1 MSTGLE
7 LRSLISKSGELTLSL
22 AKPAIPEPGPEQV
35 VVKVEAGQKV
45 MLAQSSKR
53 ENIQFSQFHVDSN
66 LWAIIPN

>member
-1 MSTGLE
+1 
-7 LRSLISKSGELTLSL
+7 
-22 AKPAIPEPGPEQV
+22 
-35 VVKVEAGQKV
+35 